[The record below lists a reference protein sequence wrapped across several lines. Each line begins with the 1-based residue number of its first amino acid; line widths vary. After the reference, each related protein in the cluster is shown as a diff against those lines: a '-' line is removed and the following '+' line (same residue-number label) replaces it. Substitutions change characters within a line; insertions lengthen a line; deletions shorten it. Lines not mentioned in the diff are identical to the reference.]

1 MIKIAVCDDEKQVRL
16 RLLTIIQQ
24 YFNENN
30 REVWVAGFK
39 KGEELLNA
47 KTRFDIIFLD
57 IEMPELNGIETAK
70 ILRKWDVTSKIIYVT
85 NYDRYQRKAY
95 EVHAFDYI
103 SKPVK
108 DKNIYKVLD
117 DAVRYLENSTEKQKC
132 VFETEEG
139 IATIEIEDIYYF
151 EYSSRRVI
159 IHTAKGNYNAAYSL
173 KELYEKFSKNN
184 FESPHKSF
192 IVNLLYVKRIKGFDI
207 LLENGDIVPS
217 AQKRAVEFKNKFN
230 DFLQSTFDRI

>member
-24 YFNENN
+24 YFSEIK

-39 KGEELLNA
+39 RGQELLSA
-47 KTRFDIIFLD
+47 KVRFDIIFLD

-70 ILRKWDVTSKIIYVT
+70 KL
-85 NYDRYQRKAY
+85 
-95 EVHAFDYI
+95 
-103 SKPVK
+103 SKPIK
-108 DKNIYKVLD
+108 DTDIFKTLGE
-117 DAVRYLENSTEKQKC
+117 AVRYLDNAIEKQKC

-139 IATIEIEDIYYF
+139 LVTIEIEDIYYF
-151 EYSSRRVI
+151 EYSCRRVI
-159 IHTAKGNYNAAYSL
+159 IHTTQGNYFASYSL
-173 KELYEKFSKNN
+173 KELYEKFKKYN

-192 IVNLLYVKRIKGFDI
+192 IVNLLYLKRIKGFDI
-207 LLENGDIVPS
+207 LLENNDIVPL
-217 AQKRAVEFKNKFN
+217 AQKRAVDFKNKFN

>member
-85 NYDRYQRKAY
+85 NYD
-95 EVHAFDYI
+95 
-103 SKPVK
+103 
-108 DKNIYKVLD
+108 
-117 DAVRYLENSTEKQKC
+117 
-132 VFETEEG
+132 
-139 IATIEIEDIYYF
+139 
-151 EYSSRRVI
+151 
-159 IHTAKGNYNAAYSL
+159 
-173 KELYEKFSKNN
+173 
-184 FESPHKSF
+184 
-192 IVNLLYVKRIKGFDI
+192 
-207 LLENGDIVPS
+207 
-217 AQKRAVEFKNKFN
+217 
-230 DFLQSTFDRI
+230 

>member
-30 REVWVAGFK
+30 REVCVAGFK

-85 NYDRYQRKAY
+85 NYD
-95 EVHAFDYI
+95 
-103 SKPVK
+103 
-108 DKNIYKVLD
+108 
-117 DAVRYLENSTEKQKC
+117 
-132 VFETEEG
+132 
-139 IATIEIEDIYYF
+139 
-151 EYSSRRVI
+151 
-159 IHTAKGNYNAAYSL
+159 
-173 KELYEKFSKNN
+173 
-184 FESPHKSF
+184 
-192 IVNLLYVKRIKGFDI
+192 
-207 LLENGDIVPS
+207 
-217 AQKRAVEFKNKFN
+217 
-230 DFLQSTFDRI
+230 

>member
-70 ILRKWDVTSKIIYVT
+70 ILRKWMSPA
-85 NYDRYQRKAY
+85 R
-95 EVHAFDYI
+95 
-103 SKPVK
+103 
-108 DKNIYKVLD
+108 
-117 DAVRYLENSTEKQKC
+117 
-132 VFETEEG
+132 
-139 IATIEIEDIYYF
+139 
-151 EYSSRRVI
+151 
-159 IHTAKGNYNAAYSL
+159 
-173 KELYEKFSKNN
+173 LYM
-184 FESPHKSF
+184 
-192 IVNLLYVKRIKGFDI
+192 
-207 LLENGDIVPS
+207 
-217 AQKRAVEFKNKFN
+217 
-230 DFLQSTFDRI
+230 